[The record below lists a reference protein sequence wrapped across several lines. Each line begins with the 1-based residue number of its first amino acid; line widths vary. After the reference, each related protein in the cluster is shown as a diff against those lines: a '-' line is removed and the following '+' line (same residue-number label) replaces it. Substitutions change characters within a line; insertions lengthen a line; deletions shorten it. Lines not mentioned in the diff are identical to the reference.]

1 MPKKSI
7 HSIIIYLI
15 GVAVLT
21 FIDQITKIIAV
32 DALKGKAPFEV
43 ISGVF
48 EFYYLENKG
57 AAWGVMSGARIF
69 FLVLTVVIVALIIY
83 VSIKMPHNKRMLPLR
98 IVMIVLSAGAIGNFI
113 DRLYLGY
120 VRDFIY
126 FKLINFPIF
135 NVADI
140 YVTVSVIVF
149 AILILFVY
157 KEEEFSFLKFNT
169 SK

>member
-1 MPKKSI
+1 MQKKRIS
-7 HSIIIYLI
+7 SIIIYLV
-15 GVAVLT
+15 GVVVLT
-21 FIDQITKIIAV
+21 FIDQITKVMAV
-32 DALKGKAPFEV
+32 DALKGKAPFEI

-83 VSIKMPHNKRMLPLR
+83 VSAKMPHNKRMLPLR
-98 IVMIVLSAGAIGNFI
+98 IELIVLSAGAIGNFI

-157 KEEEFSFLKFNT
+157 KEEEFSFLKN
-169 SK
+169 K